1 MHLGIIAPFRRQSIS
16 FSNETYNWMKALY
29 RIWKSI
35 TTSSSKP
42 RPTFMQNRAN
52 LKNVFLQSLSHA
64 QRLQFSVMV
73 VSSRIN
79 GTNELRLAKTAAAK
93 ASDRITQLKKSNS
106 YRIGRAVT
114 FLPRKA
120 KRAFRRIK
128 NHALGKH

>member
-16 FSNETYNWMKALY
+16 QLDESFISHLEKHNDKLLEAASNIYAE
-29 RIWKSI
+29 
-35 TTSSSKP
+35 SSES
-42 RPTFMQNRAN
+42 
-52 LKNVFLQSLSHA
+52 LKNVFLQSLSPA